1 MRFVIYLRKH
11 VHKIFHGPFGDI
23 QAILADPEFRKRKIR
38 DNLYAC
44 SFISCLLC
52 IIALMQFRDGMLEDR
67 KEKTKNLVEVSMGV
81 LEYHQ
86 KLAQSGKLSD
96 DEAKQAAKE
105 SLRNVRFG
113 ANDYYFILD
122 TNHVYVLLPPRVE
135 FEGQNKGD
143 MKDANGKRLI
153 QELVKC
159 V

>member
-1 MRFVIYLRKH
+1 MSGFNSWRVSTRMQLLIGLT
-11 VHKIFHGPFGDI
+11 
-23 QAILADPEFRKRKIR
+23 LAGLLI
-38 DNLYAC
+38 
-44 SFISCLLC
+44 LC

-105 SLRNVRFG
+105 SLRNVRFE

-143 MKDANGKRLI
+143 MKDAS
-153 QELVKC
+153 C
-159 V
+159 